1 MIPLNV
7 QKQNKISR
15 QWTISTIKFNHF
27 FVVKIRIKCF
37 IINELV
43 LKKLPFLGLF
53 KSRNLFFSI
62 NILTYVMEEIYC
74 FMNSQSALIFTASLI
89 IGAGNF
95 EPMSKSERFRI
106 PLN

>member
-53 KSRNLFFSI
+53 KSRNLFF
-62 NILTYVMEEIYC
+62 L
-74 FMNSQSALIFTASLI
+74 
-89 IGAGNF
+89 
-95 EPMSKSERFRI
+95 
-106 PLN
+106 

>member
-53 KSRNLFFSI
+53 KSRNLFFFYKYFDLCHGRNLLFYEFTI
-62 NILTYVMEEIYC
+62 RFNFYC
-74 FMNSQSALIFTASLI
+74 ITNHWRWEF
-89 IGAGNF
+89 
-95 EPMSKSERFRI
+95 
-106 PLN
+106 